1 MKNLEK
7 TFEREDGYVEY
18 TYTMFGNEKWTISE
32 SEGNFTVEAWFKD
45 NVFGSIEQAISEIRC
60 VAGTMRIRKQNHRR

>member
-1 MKNLEK
+1 MENLEK

-32 SEGNFTVEAWFKD
+32 LDGVFAVDAWFRD
-45 NVFGSIEQAISEIRC
+45 NIFSSIEQAISEIRC
-60 VAGTMRIRKQNHRR
+60 VAGAIRIRK